1 MLHFTINQS
10 IAKILTFQIERGNV
24 DGTNRMIL
32 VNHLSYPWGLA
43 VYGPFLYYSDEEYE
57 VIERVDKAT
66 GANKIVLRN
75 NLPDLRGLKIYQRR
89 GEYLSLKH
97 TFMCVQWI
105 YLCTYM
111 SAYNPATHTNLC
123 AYRNRNYSKIFK
135 IY

>member
-1 MLHFTINQS
+1 MRNRYETPLGRIECYLRVKHYLVNISFKHLPHFTMNQS

-43 VYGPFLYYSDEEYE
+43 VHGPFLYYSDEEYE

-66 GANKIVLRN
+66 GANKVVLRN

-97 TFMCVQWI
+97 TFMCVQ
-105 YLCTYM
+105 
-111 SAYNPATHTNLC
+111 
-123 AYRNRNYSKIFK
+123 
-135 IY
+135 

>member
-1 MLHFTINQS
+1 MNQS

-43 VYGPFLYYSDEEYE
+43 VHGPFLSYSDEEYE

-75 NLPDLRGLKIYQRR
+75 NLPDLRGLKIYQSH

-97 TFMCVQWI
+97 TFICVQ
-105 YLCTYM
+105 
-111 SAYNPATHTNLC
+111 
-123 AYRNRNYSKIFK
+123 
-135 IY
+135 